1 MKEDRTITTEPI
13 ELDPSELLGFSQVA
27 KVSGVQ
33 GEPGDLGRLLSKI
46 GLTGETGNGLP
57 SQSMGSLLVRLQS
70 KRIRYVSRSVSN
82 RVG

>member
-57 SQSMGSLLVRLQS
+57 SQSMGSLLARLQS
-70 KRIRYVSRSVSN
+70 KISGEVPPPVGK

>member
-46 GLTGETGNGLP
+46 GGSGEIGDGNGLP
-57 SQSMGSLLVRLQS
+57 SQSKGLRLARLLS
-70 KRIRYVSRSVSN
+70 KIGN
-82 RVG
+82 GELPPQ